1 MDARYGDQTGHY
13 GLPPRRPCDHSH
25 IHTIL
30 GETVMTQHL
39 LKKGIKA
46 FGNAGIEAVL
56 KELQQLHDR
65 KVLEPK
71 NAATLTQ
78 DE

>member
-1 MDARYGDQTGHY
+1 
-13 GLPPRRPCDHSH
+13 
-25 IHTIL
+25 
-30 GETVMTQHL
+30 MTQHS

-71 NAATLTQ
+71 NAATLTRMKRGLPYST
-78 DE
+78 